1 MAWNPQA
8 HPRAPAGSPA
18 GGQFSAGA
26 TGAAPSNARPVGQ
39 GETGQRVHDL
49 QARLNALGAKPP
61 LKLDGIFG
69 PKTLAAVRAFQ
80 QAHGLKVDGLVGPK
94 TTAALRARAG
104 KPTAHGKTAAHR
116 ALTHEKVGHTGQ
128 GLWHDPRRQ
137 LPAYIQ
143 HIANDLI
150 QERGLPESV
159 AIATAISQ
167 VKKWAAGGENVKPDT
182 RAKAAAALAEWERL
196 KASAHATRSAPMSE
210 YDADGLDSSWDG
222 EFDLPD
228 LTGLGVAD
236 FEAIDGSGSAEGVSR
251 AMPKLGSG
259 ARFKALKSKLSSKG
273 ASDPGALA
281 AYIGRK
287 KFGRAKFTSLAS
299 KARKGGGGKARRSA
313 GELMRTYP
321 LEDIHV
327 LTRAEGDGTGRVV
340 EAYATVFDT
349 ETEIHDHQGHYR
361 EVIDRAAFDQVLSRI
376 AASPGG
382 LPAAVKVLF
391 NHGRTMGGAEAPE
404 FQLPLGK
411 PLDVRPEAR
420 GLLTR
425 TEYDAADP
433 FTARVLAKIREGTI
447 TAQSFV
453 GGIIR
458 SSPELRGPGD
468 RHRARGGQLTTVRRQ
483 VLGLREYGPVLYPA
497 YSGAEILGVRMQL
510 PGDAEQAEP
519 DYPAEYEDDD
529 PGMDEDVTGSA
540 PEEATSARFHQHA
553 LYAMRSRE
561 ARESKGIVF

>member
-1 MAWNPQA
+1 
-8 HPRAPAGSPA
+8 
-18 GGQFSAGA
+18 
-26 TGAAPSNARPVGQ
+26 
-39 GETGQRVHDL
+39 
-49 QARLNALGAKPP
+49 
-61 LKLDGIFG
+61 
-69 PKTLAAVRAFQ
+69 
-80 QAHGLKVDGLVGPK
+80 
-94 TTAALRARAG
+94 
-104 KPTAHGKTAAHR
+104 
-116 ALTHEKVGHTGQ
+116 
-128 GLWHDPRRQ
+128 
-137 LPAYIQ
+137 
-143 HIANDLI
+143 
-150 QERGLPESV
+150 
-159 AIATAISQ
+159 
-167 VKKWAAGGENVKPDT
+167 
-182 RAKAAAALAEWERL
+182 
-196 KASAHATRSAPMSE
+196 MSE
-210 YDADGLDSSWDG
+210 YDADGLDGSWDG

-236 FEAIDGSGSAEGVSR
+236 FEAIDGGGQDAGGVSR

-259 ARFKALKSKLSSKG
+259 ARFAALKSKLSAKG

-349 ETEIHDHQGHYR
+349 ETEIHDHEGHYR
-361 EVIDRAAFDQVLSRI
+361 EVIDRAAFDDVLRRI

-519 DYPAEYEDDD
+519 DLTEYEDDD